1 MAFIAGLVLVIIII
15 FNVNKN
21 QEQQNAG
28 TQDANERTYLLS
40 SGRSGTNN
48 SISVS
53 TNNNEGEKESEIVAS
68 NKSGSPADSE
78 VVTSSHFYSY
88 TFENT
93 GTHERDESGKSLTP
107 FLVLAIF
114 LIFSCLV
121 VSLVL
126 VVHSYAPLYVGMVI
140 SMLLNI

>member
-1 MAFIAGLVLVIIII
+1 MFLQLVISVTFLLSAFIAGLVLVIIII
-15 FNVNKN
+15 INVNKN
-21 QEQQNAG
+21 QEQQKTD
-28 TQDANERTYLLS
+28 TQDANESTYLLS
-40 SGRSGTNN
+40 SGRNGTNN
-48 SISVS
+48 NNRVSVS
-53 TNNNEGEKESEIVAS
+53 TNNSEGERESEIIVS
-68 NKSGSPADSE
+68 NKSGSPVDSE
-78 VVTSSHFYSY
+78 VVTSSRFYSY

-126 VVHSYAPLYVGMVI
+126 
-140 SMLLNI
+140 